1 MHCGSPYG
9 KNKGNVMSYVWTR
22 QQLDEYR
29 SYYDNIRTH
38 HSYSYVNYS
47 ITAEFVR
54 SVLPPCL
61 DVCEKPIVSV
71 GFLSFMEWVNG
82 VPNRMGR
89 DRAAIIGVNAEYKG
103 VEGSYY
109 LTVLETEEVNIVT
122 GREFWGMP
130 KKQGTIDYFE
140 DGDNF
145 HGIAGR
151 KNHDL
156 IQLNACLGEEQGGM
170 SEMPEYYFDLRC
182 GYEVNAR
189 SIRNPELVIF
199 KNSTLIK
206 RFRPITRSQLQL
218 TGSPFDTGVGTVPVG
233 DFIEGGH
240 LGGETSYI
248 VEQVVDLSKD
258 GVDYAPYL
266 MGRLYDDWPDVRR

>member
-1 MHCGSPYG
+1 
-9 KNKGNVMSYVWTR
+9 MSYVWTQR
-22 QQLDEYR
+22 QLEEYR
-29 SYYDNIRTH
+29 RYYDNIRTH
-38 HSYSYVNYS
+38 HSYSYVNFS
-47 ITAEFVR
+47 TTAEFVR

-61 DVCEKPIVSV
+61 DVPDQPKVSI
-71 GFLSFMEWVNG
+71 GFLSFMEWIHG
-82 VPNRMGR
+82 VSNRAGR
-89 DRAAIIGVNAEYKG
+89 DRAAIVGVNAMYKG

-130 KKQGTIDYFE
+130 KKQGFIDYFE
-140 DGDNF
+140 DGNGF
-145 HGIAGR
+145 HGVAGR
-151 KNHDL
+151 KSHDL
-156 IQLNACLGEEQGGM
+156 ILLDAKLGEELGGT
-170 SEMPEYYFDLRC
+170 EEAPEYYFDMRC
-182 GYEVNAR
+182 GFEVNGR

-199 KNSTLIK
+199 KNSTQTN
-206 RFRPITRSQLQL
+206 RFRPIVSADLVL
-218 TGSPFDTGVGTVPVG
+218 KGSPFDPGVGTVPVG
-233 DFIEGGH
+233 EFLDGGH

>member
-1 MHCGSPYG
+1 
-9 KNKGNVMSYVWTR
+9 MSYVWTQ
-22 QQLDEYR
+22 QQLERYR
-29 SYYDNIRTH
+29 NYYNDIRTH
-38 HSYSYVNYS
+38 HTYTYVSYET
-47 ITAEFVR
+47 TAEFVR
-54 SVLPPCL
+54 GVLPPCL
-61 DVCEKPIVSV
+61 DVCERPIVSI

-82 VPNRMGR
+82 VSNRSGR
-89 DRAAIIGVNAEYKG
+89 DRAAIIGVNAKYKG

-130 KKQGTIDYFE
+130 KKQGWIDFFE
-140 DGDNF
+140 DGNAF

-156 IQLNACLGEEQGGM
+156 IRLDAVLGEEQGGR

-189 SIRNPELVIF
+189 SVRNPELVIF
-199 KNSTLIK
+199 KNSTLVK
-206 RFRPITRSQLQL
+206 RFRSITCPELEL
-218 TGSPFDTGVGTVPVG
+218 FGSPFDPGVSTVPLG
-233 DFIEGGH
+233 SFIDGGH

-248 VEQVVDLSKD
+248 VDTVVDLSKD
-258 GVDYAPYL
+258 GTDYAPYL